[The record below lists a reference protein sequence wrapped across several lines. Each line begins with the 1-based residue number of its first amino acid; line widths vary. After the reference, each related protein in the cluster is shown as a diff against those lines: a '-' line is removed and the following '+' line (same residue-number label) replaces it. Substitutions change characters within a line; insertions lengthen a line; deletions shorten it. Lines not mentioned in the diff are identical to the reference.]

1 MAKVRSNEGDDESD
15 RQFAATLAR
24 GLEVLATFTAADPQ
38 LTNKDISDRTGL
50 PRPTVSRL
58 TYTLTRLGYLQ
69 HLPRQG
75 KYGKYELGS
84 AVLSLAH
91 PLLANL
97 SVRQI
102 ARLPMKE
109 LADHAGGWVSLG
121 LRERL
126 SMVYIETARS
136 ARTGSVKP
144 DIGQTF
150 PILVS
155 AMGRAYLA
163 AVEPKER
170 EALVNHFRVKSREL
184 WDRYGDRVEEGVR
197 DYAER
202 GFCVC
207 KGDYHPSTHTVAV
220 PLRWAGMQ
228 QVMVFNCAVRVDTL
242 ADGALEGDLGPRLV
256 QMVRAVEA
264 ALDAA

>member
-1 MAKVRSNEGDDESD
+1 MAKVRNIEGEDESD

-24 GLEVLATFTAADPQ
+24 GLEVLATFTASDPR

-75 KYGKYELGS
+75 KYGMYELGS

-121 LRERL
+121 IRERL
-126 SMVYIETARS
+126 NMVYIETARS
-136 ARTGSVKP
+136 ASPGSVKP

-163 AVEPKER
+163 AAAPHER
-170 EALVNHFRVKSREL
+170 EALVNQLRVKSREL
-184 WDRYGDRVEEGVR
+184 WERHGHRVDESVR

-202 GFCVC
+202 GFCIC
-207 KGDYHPSTHTVAV
+207 KGDYHPRTHTVAV
-220 PLRWAGMQ
+220 PLRWAGTQ
-228 QVMVFNCAVRVDTL
+228 QPMVFNCAVRVDLL
-242 ADGALEGDLGPRLV
+242 AEGMLERDLGPRLV